1 MANITRTSQIDQT
14 ARGMLGEAPKDTDLV
29 IVKDVSDGTSGGGG
43 RDKYVTIGNL
53 VKSVGSVQ
61 GLAGSP
67 GAQGPQGPQG
77 PKGEKGDQGIQGLNG
92 LSGSDGARGPQGI
105 QGPRGATGATGIS
118 PAGLAW
124 QGNWVSGNSYQ
135 VNDTV
140 AFGGASYFCVTANSG
155 STSPDQSA
163 DFALLAA
170 QGADGAPG
178 ADGADGADGIQ
189 GPRGE
194 QGPVGPTGPEGPAGA
209 DGVQGVDGSEGA
221 QGPKGDDG
229 APGATV
235 FTELDQIPDT
245 LDPGAYLKVNK
256 TGDGLINV
264 NQAPPDGGIRS
275 LPQINARN
283 KTGLPIPDKV
293 IFRWS
298 GNSYKVHFM
307 TMTETEIYYTFDIA
321 NDDYMRVRFK
331 NEPDGPNSGSTVTRY
346 FSNGSSTTSQAS
358 RDPRTY
364 QYSLKQYI
372 DPTSRPDPTDTDKLV
387 IYEGQ
392 QSGTTGAGSLNVI
405 KAQSD
410 FYTELPDAI
419 VHLHES
425 KEHILKL
432 QRVDDPSLAQPRIVY
447 RFEDFGDAGDHDRRI
462 MFNNNS
468 DGSVNSSVYFTS
480 AGNLRHYIENGRA
493 LYYGS
498 IVPESTIGN
507 LEEVKDNAPIANS
520 VKIPDAILA
529 KSTDGSFRLLQFTQ
543 VRPSGVASVPD
554 LLDYQANT
562 HGSNRLLGFSSID
575 GNISSANTDGIE
587 EEFDSIQEYIAN
599 GRAVYGGGSGTGG
612 GGSSDFVGLLDTP
625 VSLEANTYLKVNG
638 DADAITQVHT
648 PPVDG
653 GIGSNALLSSK
664 SNFEGRLPDAVILH
678 SKSSGS
684 IIHYDLK
691 VIGTHFQY
699 QYWSDSS
706 TANSYYINFVNDA
719 TGSGLSFRGKSTQ
732 HEAPGCTTLQ
742 DFIDKGRAVYHGSK
756 SGTEGIGGLASI
768 KAKLAETKSGGVYTD
783 IPDAI
788 YAHGPATGGFTGS
801 GYEGIFRLHWIM
813 PDSLNASGSGWE
825 IIYRAEAFQ
834 GSQDYYIGFRL
845 DPDGTNVTATASKA
859 TGISKTQNLR
869 WFIEQGRAVYYNA
882 TSSGIKAWGQFDG
895 TNATTVTQFKGSNIK
910 SIERKSAG
918 LYKVTFTQAMP
929 SGAYAV
935 SGSANPQNFSGA
947 NFHVRHFGTELTTA
961 THFYIEIRQHSNAP
975 QDTNWIS
982 FQVVC

>member
-29 IVKDVSDGTSGGGG
+29 VVKDVSDGTSGGGG

-67 GAQGPQGPQG
+67 GSQGPAGPQGPQG
-77 PKGEKGDQGIQGLNG
+77 PKGDQGIQGL
-92 LSGSDGARGPQGI
+92 SGADGADGAQGPQGI
-105 QGPRGATGATGIS
+105 QGPRGAVGATGIS

-124 QGNWVSGNSYQ
+124 QGTWVSGRSYE

-140 AFGGASYFCVTANSG
+140 AFSGASYFCVTANSG

-178 ADGADGADGIQ
+178 ADGSDGADGIQ

-194 QGPVGPTGPEGPAGA
+194 QGPVGPQGPAGPA
-209 DGVQGVDGSEGA
+209 GVDGVQGIDGLEGA

-275 LPQINARN
+275 LPQVNARN
-283 KTGLPIPDKV
+283 KTGLSLPDYV
-293 IFRWS
+293 IFKYN
-298 GNSYKVHFM
+298 GNCYKIQFM
-307 TMTETEIYYTFDIA
+307 TITDTEIYYSYDIA
-321 NDDYMRVRFK
+321 ANDYMRVRFK
-331 NEPDGPNSGSTVTRY
+331 NEPDGPNSGPTVTRY
-346 FSNGSSTTSQAS
+346 FGNDSASYTQAL
-358 RDPRTY
+358 RDPKTY
-364 QYSLKQYI
+364 QYSLKQFI

-392 QSGTTGAGSLNVI
+392 QSGTTGVGNLNVI
-405 KAQSD
+405 KAVSN

-419 VHLHES
+419 VHQHSNGVEY
-425 KEHILKL
+425 ILNL
-432 QRVDDPSLAQPRIVY
+432 SYVGDFLMY
-447 RFEDFGDAGDHDRRI
+447 RNEDHGDSTNHDRRI
-462 MFNNNS
+462 SFNDNA
-468 DGSVNSSVYFTS
+468 DGSVATSGSGSVFFTP

-493 LYYGS
+493 IYYGS
-498 IVPESTIGN
+498 IVPESTIGS
-507 LEEVKDNAPIANS
+507 LEEVKNTVPLAN
-520 VKIPDAILA
+520 VIKLPDAILA
-529 KSTDGSFRLLQFTQ
+529 KDNNGRFRVLNFTQ
-543 VRPSGVASVPD
+543 ARAD
-554 LLDYQANT
+554 FFDYQANVSSFNLT
-562 HGSNRLLGFSSID
+562 IGFDSDTGEFDNNASV
-575 GNISSANTDGIE
+575 E
-587 EEFDSIQEYIAN
+587 KEFDSIQEYIAN
-599 GRAVYGGGSGTGG
+599 GRAIYGGGSGTGG

-625 VSLEANTYLKVNG
+625 STLEANTYLKVNG
-638 DADAITQVHT
+638 DGDGITQVHT

-653 GIGSNALLSSK
+653 GIGSNAMVSSK
-664 SNFEGRLPDAVILH
+664 SNFEGRLPDAIILN
-678 SKSSGS
+678 SKSSGAA
-684 IIHYDLK
+684 IHYDLK
-691 VIGTHFQY
+691 AIGNNFQY
-699 QYWSDSS
+699 QYWTAQSN
-706 TANSYYINFVNDA
+706 ANSYYVNFVNDA
-719 TGSGLSFRGKSTQ
+719 TGSGLIFQGKSTQ

-768 KAKLAETKSGGVYTD
+768 KAKLAETKSGGFYTD

-788 YAHGPATGGFTGS
+788 YAHGPASGGTTGS
-801 GYEGIFRLHWIM
+801 GYEGIYRLHWLM
-813 PDSLNASGSGWE
+813 PDSQSASGSGWE
-825 IIYRAEAFQ
+825 VIYRVEDFD
-834 GSQDYYIGFRL
+834 GSTGDYHIGFRL
-845 DPDGTNVTATASKA
+845 DADGTNVTAAGSAA

-869 WFIEQGRAVYYNA
+869 WFVEQGRAVYYNA

-895 TNATTVTQFKGSNIK
+895 TNATTASQFKGSNIK
-910 SIERKSAG
+910 SIERKGVG

-929 SGAYAV
+929 SNAYAV
-935 SGSANPQNFSGA
+935 SGSANPQNKSGA
-947 NFHVRHFGTELTTA
+947 AFHVRHSGTELTTA
-961 THFYIEIRQHSNAP
+961 THFYVEIRQHSNAAI
-975 QDTNWIS
+975 DTNWIS